1 MKRFILVVLAI
12 VLSLSST
19 FAVQYVVVTASN
31 VCFRSC
37 PSEDCKLTGSKWRHM
52 NPGDT
57 FVYLGRVN
65 GYYEI
70 EVGDVVVYVPQR
82 YATIKKSVS
91 SSYVIICGDDVC
103 IRNTP
108 NESGKD
114 CSTKLYWYEEYKYLG
129 SVNNYYKINVAG
141 KVCYVPKKYAYLR

>member
-1 MKRFILVVLAI
+1 MKKLLA
-12 VLSLSST
+12 
-19 FAVQYVVVTASN
+19 FAFLALFFSVCTYAEKYVVITASN

-37 PSEDCKLTGSKWRHM
+37 PGEDCKLTGKRWRHM
-52 NPGDT
+52 NPGDA

-70 EVGDVVVYVPQR
+70 EVGDIVAYVPQR
-82 YATIKKSVS
+82 YAKISNSVS
-91 SSYVIICGDDVC
+91 SSYVVITGDDVC
-103 IRNTP
+103 IRTTP
-108 NESGKD
+108 NESGKN

-129 SVNNYYKINVAG
+129 SAGNYYKINVAG